1 MGLPERRHFVPCLVM
16 GFTSFVIVLS
26 QCADHMKPCPNGIC
40 DKDCETS
47 VTDDGVEAIVA
58 IMSVSV
64 ILIIG
69 LVILLVY
76 ICLKKGPW
84 SQNDEATSESN
95 AVTCE
100 STAVEIPEYLLRRR
114 FSSLSIDSGP
124 PPYFSLFNFIC
135 NENGEMLHTV
145 IGQNFRTGNAR
156 LPSTGELPPEYGV
169 LFGLSPPPYDAV
181 VQRTATTPVGPAT
194 SSNAGC

>member
-1 MGLPERRHFVPCLVM
+1 
-16 GFTSFVIVLS
+16 
-26 QCADHMKPCPNGIC
+26 MKPCPNGIC
-40 DKDCETS
+40 DKECETS

-181 VQRTATTPVGPAT
+181 VQSTATTPVGPAT